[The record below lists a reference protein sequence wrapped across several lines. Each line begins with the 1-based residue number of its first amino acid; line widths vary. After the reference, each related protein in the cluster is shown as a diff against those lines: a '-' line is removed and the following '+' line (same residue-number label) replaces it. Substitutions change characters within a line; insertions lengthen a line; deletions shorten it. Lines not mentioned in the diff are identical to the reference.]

1 MSILKGPGR
10 PRNIWPMNSTER
22 LLAVHS
28 GTLPDRVPV
37 STYELVGFNGQAW
50 ENREPSY
57 ARLMQFVRDRSD
69 CLYMTGIDVPN
80 LGRAELDVAVERW
93 DEGEQHVRR
102 ETVRV
107 AGRTLTT
114 VTSQADH
121 VKTTWKREHPVKDL
135 ADLRA
140 YLAMPWSPGEP
151 DFSALNRAWA
161 DLEGTRGLPLVS
173 IGDPICELAEAFEFG
188 NFLVHAITETAA
200 ISSALDQLHER
211 HREALRRRLSGPVR
225 NVVFRICGPEYAT
238 PPYLPPELFRR
249 FVTRYDAEYCAM
261 IRQAG
266 AFPRIHCH
274 GRIGRVIDQIAEMA
288 PDALDPCEPPPDGD
302 IGMAEL
308 KAKIGQRVC
317 LTGGIE
323 LKHLENATGGQ
334 IEQLVRDT
342 MAAGKPGGRFIIMP
356 TAAPINI
363 PLSPRTESNYMRFID
378 TALQSG
384 RY

>member
-1 MSILKGPGR
+1 
-10 PRNIWPMNSTER
+10 MNSTER
-22 LLAVHS
+22 LLAVHR
-28 GTLPDRVPV
+28 GQMPDRVPV
-37 STYELVGFNGQAW
+37 STYELVGFNREAW

-57 ARLMQFVRDRSD
+57 ARLMQLIRDHTD

-80 LGRAELDVAVERW
+80 ASRAERDSAVECW

-114 VTSQADH
+114 VTSHSDR

-140 YLAMPWSPGEP
+140 YLSLPWSPGEP

-173 IGDPICELAEAFEFG
+173 VGDPICELAEAFEFG
-188 NFLVHAITETAA
+188 NFMVHAITETDA
-200 ISSALDQLHER
+200 ISAALDELHER
-211 HREALRRRLSGPVR
+211 HREILRRKLAGPVR

-249 FVTRYDAEYCAM
+249 FVTRYDGEYCAM

-266 AFPRIHCH
+266 GFPRIHCH
-274 GRIGRVIDQIAEMA
+274 GRTGKVIDQIARMD
-288 PDALDPCEPPPDGD
+288 PDAMDPCEPPPDGD
-302 IGMAEL
+302 ISIAEL
-308 KAKIGQRVC
+308 KAKIGGRVC
-317 LTGGIE
+317 LAGGIE
-323 LKHLENATGGQ
+323 LKHLENATGEE
-334 IEQLVRDT
+334 IERLVRDT
-342 MAAGKPGGRFIIMP
+342 VAAGKPGGRFIIMP
-356 TAAPINI
+356 TAAPIDI
-363 PLSPRTESNYMRFID
+363 PLSPRTEQNYMRFID
-378 TALQSG
+378 TALQCG